1 MNEQR
6 KLQRIRAG
14 YLPGLNDDEVQW
26 QTLDFKSRDG
36 QVLEVCVPVLTAP
49 QMQALACRVRTA
61 AAIHLRPMPVA
72 EIIDA
77 VDRAMARLLDR
88 NDIYRQQAEAWLPVV
103 SGYDADM
110 VRLGL
115 TGFFK
120 TFRAAQ
126 LKRFVAEDF
135 ANPAVLDGFQPA
147 AKGGAVR
154 AFGPDLLVHSWA
166 GNVPALSLWSLVCG
180 LLVKAPAIGKLA
192 SAEPLFAGWF
202 APAGRGS
209 PAAGRLPGRGVV
221 ARCRRGGGRRA
232 LCPGRYGAGLWRQ
245 SDAGC
250 TAPSSARDDALLPHG
265 HKLGFG
271 LIGAQALDTLKA
283 PAMARQAAWDVMRY
297 DQQGC
302 YSPHVFYV
310 QRGAPV
316 SPRAFADYLAAEL
329 ANLQRR
335 FARRELDLE
344 EGAALARWQQNM
356 EWGGE
361 AHQLLG
367 PVDAPWSVA
376 YSESLQ
382 PLAPTALYRTI
393 AVVAVDRLDAVLP
406 VVATQRDYLQ
416 TAGIAAGPEEL
427 YRLAGLLGAAGVT
440 RISAI
445 GSMSMPE
452 AGWHHDGRFNLLD
465 LVRMT
470 EIEQSANWR
479 PSRWPLMRTEGV
491 DTAVAFMEF
500 KQARFS
506 YPGRAPVVDGVDWQV
521 GAGEFHCLLGRS
533 GCGKTTLLK
542 LAAGLLGPPVGP
554 YLAARQQLAAPGPQ
568 LGFMFQAPTLL
579 DWHTVIDNVLL
590 PVSLQR
596 KPTQRINRRPCS
608 CWSNWV
614 LPPIHG
620 FTQAS
625 SRADNK
631 VAWLWRE
638 P

>member
-1 MNEQR
+1 MSEQR
-6 KLQRIRAG
+6 KLQRIKAG
-14 YLPGLNDDEVQW
+14 YLPGLADDEVQW
-26 QTLDFKSRDG
+26 QTLGFESRDG
-36 QVLEVCVPVLTAP
+36 QRLEVSVPVLTAP
-49 QMQALACRVRTA
+49 QMRALAARVRA
-61 AAIHLRPMPVA
+61 AACVHLRSMPVA

-77 VDRAMARLLDR
+77 VDRAMARLLNR

-126 LKRFVAEDF
+126 LRRFVAEDF

-202 APAGRGS
+202 ARLLAEVHPPLADCLAVVWWRGAGGEEADALYAEADTVLAYGGNQTLDALRR
-209 PAAGRLPGRGVV
+209 RLPVTTRF
-221 ARCRRGGGRRA
+221 
-232 LCPGRYGAGLWRQ
+232 
-245 SDAGC
+245 
-250 TAPSSARDDALLPHG
+250 LPHG

-283 PAMARQAAWDVMRY
+283 AGMARLAAWDVMRY

-361 AHQLLG
+361 AHELLG

-406 VVATQRDYLQ
+406 VVAAQRDYLQ

-427 YRLAGLLGAAGVT
+427 YRLGGLLGAVGVT

-470 EIEQSANWR
+470 EIEQSA
-479 PSRWPLMRTEGV
+479 E
-491 DTAVAFMEF
+491 
-500 KQARFS
+500 
-506 YPGRAPVVDGVDWQV
+506 
-521 GAGEFHCLLGRS
+521 
-533 GCGKTTLLK
+533 
-542 LAAGLLGPPVGP
+542 LAAQP
-554 YLAARQQLAAPGPQ
+554 LA
-568 LGFMFQAPTLL
+568 
-579 DWHTVIDNVLL
+579 
-590 PVSLQR
+590 SY
-596 KPTQRINRRPCS
+596 
-608 CWSNWV
+608 
-614 LPPIHG
+614 
-620 FTQAS
+620 
-625 SRADNK
+625 AD
-631 VAWLWRE
+631 
-638 P
+638 

>member
-1 MNEQR
+1 MSKQR
-6 KLQRIRAG
+6 KVQRIKAG
-14 YLPGLNDDEVQW
+14 YLPGLGDEEVQW
-26 QTLDFKSRDG
+26 QTLDFESRDG
-36 QVLEVCVPVLTAP
+36 QRLQVSVPVLTAP
-49 QMQALACRVRTA
+49 QMQALACRVRKA
-61 AAIHLRPMPVA
+61 AAAHLRPMPVA

-88 NDIYRQQAEAWLPVV
+88 NDIYRQQAEAWLPLV

-202 APAGRGS
+202 ARLLAEVHPPLADCLAVVWWRGAGGEEADALYAQADTVLAYGGNHTLDALRR
-209 PAAGRLPGRGVV
+209 RLPVTTRF
-221 ARCRRGGGRRA
+221 
-232 LCPGRYGAGLWRQ
+232 
-245 SDAGC
+245 
-250 TAPSSARDDALLPHG
+250 LPHG

-271 LIGAQALDTLKA
+271 LIDAQALDTLKA
-283 PAMARQAAWDVMRY
+283 PAMARLAAWDVMRY

-316 SPRAFADYLAAEL
+316 SARAFADYLAAEL

-344 EGAALARWQQNM
+344 EGAVLARWQQNM

-406 VVATQRDYLQ
+406 VVAAQRDYLQ

-470 EIEQSANWR
+470 EIEQSA
-479 PSRWPLMRTEGV
+479 E
-491 DTAVAFMEF
+491 
-500 KQARFS
+500 
-506 YPGRAPVVDGVDWQV
+506 
-521 GAGEFHCLLGRS
+521 
-533 GCGKTTLLK
+533 
-542 LAAGLLGPPVGP
+542 LAAQP
-554 YLAARQQLAAPGPQ
+554 LA
-568 LGFMFQAPTLL
+568 
-579 DWHTVIDNVLL
+579 DY
-590 PVSLQR
+590 
-596 KPTQRINRRPCS
+596 
-608 CWSNWV
+608 
-614 LPPIHG
+614 
-620 FTQAS
+620 
-625 SRADNK
+625 AD
-631 VAWLWRE
+631 
-638 P
+638 

>member
-1 MNEQR
+1 MSEQR

-14 YLPGLNDDEVQW
+14 YLPGLGDDEVQW
-26 QTLDFKSRDG
+26 QTLDFKSGNGRG
-36 QVLEVCVPVLTAP
+36 LEVCVPVLTAP
-49 QMQALACRVRTA
+49 QMQALASRVRTA

-135 ANPAVLDGFQPA
+135 ANPAVLDGFQPT

-166 GNVPALSLWSLVCG
+166 GNVPALSLWSLICG

-202 APAGRGS
+202 ARLLAEVHPPLADCLAVVWWRGAGGEEADALYAQADTVLAYGGNQTLDALRR
-209 PAAGRLPGRGVV
+209 RLPVTTRF
-221 ARCRRGGGRRA
+221 
-232 LCPGRYGAGLWRQ
+232 
-245 SDAGC
+245 
-250 TAPSSARDDALLPHG
+250 LPHG

-283 PAMARQAAWDVMRY
+283 PAMARLAAWDVMRY

-310 QRGAPV
+310 QSGAPI

-393 AVVAVDRLDAVLP
+393 AVVAVGRLDAVLP
-406 VVATQRDYLQ
+406 VVAAQRDYLQ

-470 EIEQSANWR
+470 EIEQSA
-479 PSRWPLMRTEGV
+479 E
-491 DTAVAFMEF
+491 
-500 KQARFS
+500 
-506 YPGRAPVVDGVDWQV
+506 
-521 GAGEFHCLLGRS
+521 
-533 GCGKTTLLK
+533 
-542 LAAGLLGPPVGP
+542 LAAQP
-554 YLAARQQLAAPGPQ
+554 LA
-568 LGFMFQAPTLL
+568 
-579 DWHTVIDNVLL
+579 
-590 PVSLQR
+590 SY
-596 KPTQRINRRPCS
+596 
-608 CWSNWV
+608 
-614 LPPIHG
+614 
-620 FTQAS
+620 
-625 SRADNK
+625 AD
-631 VAWLWRE
+631 
-638 P
+638 

>member
-1 MNEQR
+1 MSEQR
-6 KLQRIRAG
+6 KLQRIKAG
-14 YLPGLNDDEVQW
+14 YLPGLNDEEVQW
-26 QTLDFKSRDG
+26 QTLDFGSRDG
-36 QVLEVCVPVLTAP
+36 QLLEVSVPVLTAP
-49 QMQALACRVRTA
+49 QMQALACRVRKA
-61 AAIHLRPMPVA
+61 AAAHLHPMPVA

-103 SGYDADM
+103 SGYDTDM

-202 APAGRGS
+202 ARLLAEVHPPLADCLAVVWWRGAGGEEADALYAQADTVLAYGGNQTLDALRR
-209 PAAGRLPGRGVV
+209 RLPVTTRF
-221 ARCRRGGGRRA
+221 
-232 LCPGRYGAGLWRQ
+232 
-245 SDAGC
+245 
-250 TAPSSARDDALLPHG
+250 LPHG

-283 PAMARQAAWDVMRY
+283 PGMARLAAWDVMRY

-344 EGAALARWQQNM
+344 EAAALARWQQNM

-376 YSESLQ
+376 YSEDLQ

-406 VVATQRDYLQ
+406 VVTAQRDYLQ

-470 EIEQSANWR
+470 EIEQSA
-479 PSRWPLMRTEGV
+479 E
-491 DTAVAFMEF
+491 
-500 KQARFS
+500 
-506 YPGRAPVVDGVDWQV
+506 
-521 GAGEFHCLLGRS
+521 
-533 GCGKTTLLK
+533 
-542 LAAGLLGPPVGP
+542 LAAQP
-554 YLAARQQLAAPGPQ
+554 LA
-568 LGFMFQAPTLL
+568 
-579 DWHTVIDNVLL
+579 
-590 PVSLQR
+590 SY
-596 KPTQRINRRPCS
+596 
-608 CWSNWV
+608 
-614 LPPIHG
+614 
-620 FTQAS
+620 
-625 SRADNK
+625 AD
-631 VAWLWRE
+631 
-638 P
+638 